1 MLFMYVTTMAA
12 TLVIARNLW
21 ETVVVPN
28 MGRAGAGI
36 AVAGAGAMVLVAA
49 LLFVAAA
56 FIGWD
61 GWQAFQRYRGRPAGE
76 AQAVPA
82 ST

>member
-28 MGRAGAGI
+28 AGREGAAV
-36 AVAGAGAMVLVAA
+36 AVAGAGAMVLIAA
-49 LLFVAAA
+49 LLFVAAT

-61 GWQAFQRYRGRPAGE
+61 GWQSYQRYRGQPAGE
-76 AQAVPA
+76 PRAAPAQP
-82 ST
+82 